1 MLILLWIILSIVGVA
16 AFLTILTLQVGFE
29 RVLMAL
35 LPYFEITKVVNG
47 EKVVYLRRFF
57 LWRNHHGRSIYLHHI
72 LRSDDDPDPHDHPF
86 DFTSII
92 LRGGYFDQEWGFVP
106 PSVDGGPGIRYQ
118 KEGTPVFPGEIVR
131 RPASHIHRVILF
143 SKDFGWDAN
152 GSFVSGPP
160 TPAWTLVITGPHFR
174 HWGFI
179 KEDRWVYWREY
190 LGLGPDE
197 EYKVD

>member
-1 MLILLWIILSIVGVA
+1 MILLWIILSLVGVA
-16 AFLTILTLQVGFE
+16 AFLTILILQLGIE

-35 LPYFEITKVVNG
+35 LPYFEITKTVNG

-57 LWRNHHGRSIYLHHI
+57 LWRNHHGHSIYLHHI

-106 PSVDGGPGIRYQ
+106 PSVDGGPGNRYQ

-143 SKDFGWDAN
+143 SKDYGWDAN